1 MSSAF
6 RGVAPTSRRT
16 YIAAENF
23 TDYFYTYR
31 AVKDGLKTVGEWGQ
45 VTEDYSKCPAGRK
58 LRENGKYLYPMANP
72 DVFQYYVGVYDAE
85 TGLSGYIDPNGP
97 LFGEFNTNKPVYLK
111 DNGSDDGASED
122 NSEGGDQGA
131 PVYTNGIIETFE
143 AGNSNRH
150 VRLTPDG
157 SIEATGTITLNNGF
171 NCGIADMSDG
181 TYDGV
186 RFKYLEINT
195 PAFEYST
202 SLVFLTNRTIV
213 NAGAVYAAAPL
224 RDGAFNIVSDNGID
238 TSQINWLIINHSVT
252 P

>member
-6 RGVAPTSRRT
+6 RGAAPTSRRT

-143 AGNSNRH
+143 AGNSNSH
-150 VRLTPDG
+150 VLLKPDG

-171 NCGIADMSDG
+171 NCGVANMTDAPDDG
-181 TYDGV
+181 SFRRRRVYTYAY
-186 RFKYLEINT
+186 K
-195 PAFEYST
+195 YST
-202 SLVFLTNRTIV
+202 SRVLLTNRTID
-213 NAGAVYAAAPL
+213 NAGTVYSVEPVGVGVNGEF
-224 RDGAFNIVSDNGID
+224 DIVSNNPAD
-238 TSQINWLIINHSVT
+238 TSEINWLVIN
-252 P
+252 